1 MRFSIKNVINKIIDI
16 IWQNRRWIIMLLF
29 MIIFYEIL
37 DNVVDDDI
45 YNFDMAGYEFVT
57 ANMTEAKTKIAKIIT
72 RMASPIV
79 LALLAF
85 FVFISVK
92 NKRLKYSI
100 ICNLVIAALLNFII
114 KNIIQ
119 RPRPIEHRLIDET
132 GYSFPSG
139 HSMVSMAFYGY
150 LIYIINKYVDNKII
164 KIISTIALTILI
176 ILIGMSRIYLGVH
189 YTSDVCGGFC
199 VAISYLMLY
208 TGILKG
214 MFNKNQEEK

>member
-1 MRFSIKNVINKIIDI
+1 MRFSIKNMINKIIDI

-45 YNFDMAGYEFVT
+45 YNFDVAGYEFVT

-79 LALLAF
+79 LAVIAF
-85 FVFISVK
+85 FVFIFVK
-92 NKRLKYSI
+92 NKRLKYPI
-100 ICNLVIAALLNFII
+100 ICNLAIAALLNFII

-119 RPRPIEHRLIDET
+119 RPRPVEHRLIDET